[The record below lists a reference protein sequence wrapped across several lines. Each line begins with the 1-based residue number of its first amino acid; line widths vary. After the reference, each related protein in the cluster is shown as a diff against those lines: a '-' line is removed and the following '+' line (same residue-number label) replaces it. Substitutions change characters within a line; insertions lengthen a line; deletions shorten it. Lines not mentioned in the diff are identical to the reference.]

1 MRVATMTKKNA
12 KLTGT
17 LSGIAGEYLVAGELS
32 RRGYIA
38 SITLRNTR
46 GVDILVSNLDANK
59 SVGVQVKTN
68 QNGRREW
75 VLTKKHE
82 TDLAKNLFFVFVNL
96 NGVAPPQFFIVP
108 CGEVARYARQNH
120 QKWLKKTSRAGK
132 PHQDNPF
139 RKFRD
144 PEAQFRDRWD
154 LLGLD

>member
-1 MRVATMTKKNA
+1 MAKKKSA

-46 GVDILVSNLDANK
+46 GVDILVSNLDAVK

-75 VLTKKHE
+75 VLTKEHE
-82 TDLAKNLFFVFVNL
+82 TELARNLFYIFVNL
-96 NGVAPPQFFIVP
+96 NGTGPPQFFIVP
-108 CGEVARYARQNH
+108 CREVARYARDNH
-120 QKWLKKTSRAGK
+120 QRWLKGTARSGK

-144 PEAQFRDRWD
+144 PEGQYRDRWD
-154 LLGLD
+154 LLKLD